1 MRKAAV
7 RHPIAASIIVT
18 ILFFISMVLGSLLL
32 GFAPSVF
39 RTNGDFL
46 MQFVAESVV
55 CILGAMFVAIFGY
68 GRIWNQTEKFG
79 AGLICGGYFIV
90 VSLLNL
96 FSSLAYEISER
107 GDSFFS
113 DLQPAWRIAIYFA
126 TAFLIGL
133 GEESFFRGIIANL
146 FWDKHAKDPAGVWT
160 ATIYSG
166 LIFGLMHVINIAGS
180 DISGVLVQMTAVIAM
195 GMALTAIY
203 YRTKN
208 IWVVIFLHAFLDLCA
223 MSSIGFFGGSISSEI
238 SSYSPIMAITSSLPY
253 VIVTLVVLR
262 KKKVIAMFTGER
274 EIGMIS
280 PADGQLVMSVDM
292 PSSPESKKSRNRAV
306 LIAVVIA
313 VVMFVGCVLTS
324 PTFIDDM
331 NTLLGNDVLDYVVTG
346 DSEGQE
352 VVGKSVE
359 FYVEEAGEYKVT
371 LITKPSSSA
380 VDMLVQIKEGD
391 DIVYEATYGGKCSD
405 IFNVELD
412 EGTYQLIT
420 VFTFSR
426 VEDFSAEYDL
436 SVKIVPAN

>member
-7 RHPIAASIIVT
+7 RHPIAASIIVML
-18 ILFFISMVLGSLLL
+18 LFFVSMYLGTLLL
-32 GFAPSVF
+32 ILSPPFF
-39 RTNGDFL
+39 HNNGELL

-55 CILGAMFVAIFGY
+55 CIFGALFVAIFGY

-79 AGLICGGYFIV
+79 AGLISGGYIIFASIL
-90 VSLLNL
+90 SA
-96 FSSLAYEISER
+96 FSSLAYEVETR
-107 GDSFFS
+107 GESFFS
-113 DLQPAWRIAIYFA
+113 DLLPAWRIAIFIA

-133 GEESFFRGIIANL
+133 AEESFFRGIIANL
-146 FWDKHAKDPAGVWT
+146 LWDKHAKDPAGVWT

-166 LIFGLMHVINIAGS
+166 LLFGMMHVININGS
-180 DISGVLVQMTAVIAM
+180 NISGVLVQMTAVIAM

-223 MSSIGFFGGSISSEI
+223 MLSLGLFGGSLSDEI
-238 SSYSPIMAITSSLPY
+238 SSYSPIMAITSSIPY
-253 VIVTLVVLR
+253 IIVTLVVLR
-262 KKKVIAMFTGER
+262 KKKVIAMFAGENAF
-274 EIGMIS
+274 GMIS
-280 PADGQLVMSVDM
+280 PADGQLVVSVDM
-292 PSSPESKKSRNRAV
+292 PSSPESKRSRNRAV
-306 LIAVVIA
+306 IIAVVIA
-313 VVMFVGCVLTS
+313 VVMFVACVLTS
-324 PTFIDDM
+324 PTFFDDM
-331 NTLLGNDVLDYVVTG
+331 NYLLGNDVLDYVVAG

-352 VVGKSVE
+352 IVGKSAE

-380 VDMLVQIKEGD
+380 VDMLVQIKEGE
-391 DIVYEATYGGKCSD
+391 DIIYEATYGGKCSD

-420 VFTFSR
+420 VYTFSR
-426 VEDFSAEYDL
+426 VENFSATYDT